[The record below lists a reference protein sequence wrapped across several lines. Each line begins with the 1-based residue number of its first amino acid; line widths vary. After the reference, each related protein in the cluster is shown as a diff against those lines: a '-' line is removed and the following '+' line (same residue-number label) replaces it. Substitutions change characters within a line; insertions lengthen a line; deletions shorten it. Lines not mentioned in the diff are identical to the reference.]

1 MSTTT
6 VPMAT
11 KLAEYGDLPWG
22 AADHKVISRDY
33 ARSCK
38 NKPLYLYCQR
48 VYGNL
53 TWQDGH
59 LPWWAWTRK
68 ITWPFDHIVLQDH
81 VTNWNYYISTTVVP
95 MVTKLGRMVTYLELL
110 LTIKLFNGLITW
122 SCKVTW
128 HTKTIISPLLECLWS
143 PKLAEWWLTLRGKS
157 HMILW
162 SRGLL
167 RSRDKLKLL
176 YLQYHPAYG
185 HQTW

>member
-22 AADHKVISRDY
+22 ASDHKVISRDY

-38 NKPLYLYCQR
+38 NKPLYLYCQS

-81 VTNWNYYISTTVVP
+81 VTNWNYYISTTIVP
-95 MVTKLGRMVTYLELL
+95 MVTTLGRMVTYLELL

-128 HTKTIISPLLECLWS
+128 HTKTIISPLLEWS
-143 PKLAEWWLTLRGKS
+143 
-157 HMILW
+157 MITKIGRMMTYLE
-162 SRGLL
+162 GLL
-167 RSRDKLKLL
+167 PLKV
-176 YLQYHPAYG
+176 
-185 HQTW
+185 TWSFDHVVLWDHETN